1 MANRSRRPN
10 ISVEKHQQNH
20 SKQQNCAFLHH
31 HPRGQRCTRG
41 FLKVPCELLANIRA
55 LEDSVPLLSLVS
67 RNAKKQICCYSII
80 QIYAS

>member
-1 MANRSRRPN
+1 
-10 ISVEKHQQNH
+10 
-20 SKQQNCAFLHH
+20 
-31 HPRGQRCTRG
+31 
-41 FLKVPCELLANIRA
+41 